1 MSIKGKLAVVTGASS
16 GICRAVA
23 ERLRDEGMR
32 VIGVDIN
39 GAQLAEVSGID
50 HLVVDLSSDHG
61 LAEVVKAGKGAH
73 ALINGA
79 ALIRL
84 KKIREF
90 TTQDIR
96 DIYAVNVEAPWY
108 LMNHLSEV
116 MNDGGSIVN
125 LSSVSARLTVTP
137 ETAIYASSKTAL
149 LAMTRSWA
157 HVLAPRNI
165 NVNAVLPGITDTPM
179 QEHVLHRLSELREIP
194 YSDMESTRLDS
205 IPMKRAAKPSEIAG
219 LIHFLITDEAK
230 YITGQALSQD
240 GGSVMF

>member
-1 MSIKGKLAVVTGASS
+1 MSNKGKLAVVTGASS

-39 GAQLAEVSGID
+39 GEKLAQVSGIEP
-50 HLVVDLSSDHG
+50 LVVDLSNDQG
-61 LAEVVKAGKGAH
+61 RAEVVKAGKGAH

-84 KKIREF
+84 KKIRDF

-108 LMNHLSEV
+108 LMSHLSEV
-116 MNDGGSIVN
+116 MADGGSIVN

-179 QEHVLHRLSELREIP
+179 QEHVLHRLSELRETP
-194 YSDMESTRLDS
+194 YSQLEADRLNG
-205 IPMKRAAKPSEIAG
+205 IPMKRAANPAEIAG

>member
-39 GAQLAEVSGID
+39 GPQLTAVSGIE
-50 HLVVDLSSDHG
+50 HLIVDLSNDQG
-61 LAEVVKAGKGAH
+61 RAEVVKAGKGAH

-125 LSSVSARLTVTP
+125 LSSVSARLTVTQ

-165 NVNAVLPGITDTPM
+165 NVNAVLPGITNTPM
-179 QEHVLHRLSELREIP
+179 QDHVLHRLSQLREIP
-194 YSDMESTRLDS
+194 YSKLESDRLES
-205 IPMKRAAKPSEIAG
+205 VPMKRAAEPSEIAAF
-219 LIHFLITDEAK
+219 IHFLISDEAK

-240 GGSVMF
+240 GGSAMF

>member
-1 MSIKGKLAVVTGASS
+1 MSNKGKLAVVTGASS

-39 GAQLAEVSGID
+39 GEKLAQVSGIEP
-50 HLVVDLSSDHG
+50 LVVDLSNDQG
-61 LAEVVKAGKGAH
+61 RAEVVKAGKGAH

-84 KKIREF
+84 KKIRDF

-108 LMNHLSEV
+108 LMSHLSEV
-116 MNDGGSIVN
+116 MADGGSIVN

-179 QEHVLHRLSELREIP
+179 QEHVLHRLSELREVP
-194 YSDMESTRLDS
+194 YSQLEADRLNG
-205 IPMKRAAKPSEIAG
+205 IPMKRAANPAEIAG

>member
-1 MSIKGKLAVVTGASS
+1 MSNKGKLAVVTGASS

-39 GAQLAEVSGID
+39 GEKLAQVSGIEP
-50 HLVVDLSSDHG
+50 LVVDLSNDQG
-61 LAEVVKAGKGAH
+61 RAEVVKAGKGAH

-90 TTQDIR
+90 MTQDIR

-108 LMNHLSEV
+108 LMSHLSEV
-116 MNDGGSIVN
+116 MADGGSIVN

-179 QEHVLHRLSELREIP
+179 QEHVLHRLSELREVP
-194 YSDMESTRLDS
+194 YSQLEADRLNG
-205 IPMKRAAKPSEIAG
+205 IPMKRAAKPAEIAG

>member
-1 MSIKGKLAVVTGASS
+1 MSNKGKLAVVTGASS

-39 GAQLAEVSGID
+39 GEKLAQVSGIEP
-50 HLVVDLSSDHG
+50 LVVDLSNDQG
-61 LAEVVKAGKGAH
+61 RAEVVKAGKGAH

-84 KKIREF
+84 KKIRDF

-108 LMNHLSEV
+108 LMSHLSEV
-116 MNDGGSIVN
+116 MADGGSIVN

-179 QEHVLHRLSELREIP
+179 QEHVLHRLSELREVP
-194 YSDMESTRLDS
+194 YSQLEADRLNG
-205 IPMKRAAKPSEIAG
+205 IPMKRAANPAEIAG

-230 YITGQALSQD
+230 YITGQGLSQD